1 MATLLHCLSLENPMD
16 IGARGT
22 MVHGVTKSGTRLK
35 SLSMHTFLQ
44 DRKSYTSLYSSSG
57 NCPKVLPQFIP
68 SFHKL
73 CIEHLPYARTA
84 LC

>member
-57 NCPKVLPQFIP
+57 NCPKVMQVDPLPPELPGKP
-68 SFHKL
+68 SGQ
-73 CIEHLPYARTA
+73 CSQQ
-84 LC
+84 